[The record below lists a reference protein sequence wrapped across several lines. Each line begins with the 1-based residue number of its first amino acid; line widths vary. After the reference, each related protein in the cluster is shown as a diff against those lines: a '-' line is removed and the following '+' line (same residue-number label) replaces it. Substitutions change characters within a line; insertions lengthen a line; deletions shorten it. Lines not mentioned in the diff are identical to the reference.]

1 MTYNYNPNQQS
12 FNNLQIQNP
21 QIQSLF
27 PQPQGNVYTI
37 NSTLEV
43 ANVPIGADIS
53 VALYLQEGYMYIKT
67 MQNRNPLFW
76 LIKSLHMIH
85 LSRHMKKIK
94 DGIETYSNGRHR
106 YKDGGSNERMVE
118 GIEMTMCAIVDFI
131 EALMDLAE
139 TSQEKEIVRKN
150 IDKIKRI

>member
-1 MTYNYNPNQQS
+1 MEDLLKRVKKELYAIADKGITSSNLESTYKLIDIYKDIKEAEYYEKMSGNMNNVDKYNYLDDDWNTYPDDRTKR
-12 FNNLQIQNP
+12 
-21 QIQSLF
+21 
-27 PQPQGNVYTI
+27 Y
-37 NSTLEV
+37 
-43 ANVPIGADIS
+43 
-53 VALYLQEGYMYIKT
+53 
-67 MQNRNPLFW
+67 
-76 LIKSLHMIH
+76 
-85 LSRHMKKIK
+85 MKKIK
-94 DGIETYSNGRHR
+94 DGIENYSNGRHR

>member
-1 MTYNYNPNQQS
+1 MEDLLKRVKKELYAIADKGITSSNLESTYKLIDIYKDIKEAEYYEKMSGNMNNVDKYNYLDDDWNTYPDDR
-12 FNNLQIQNP
+12 
-21 QIQSLF
+21 
-27 PQPQGNVYTI
+27 TKR
-37 NSTLEV
+37 
-43 ANVPIGADIS
+43 
-53 VALYLQEGYMYIKT
+53 YM
-67 MQNRNPLFW
+67 R
-76 LIKSLHMIH
+76 
-85 LSRHMKKIK
+85 KIK
-94 DGIETYSNGRHR
+94 DGIENYSNGRHR

>member
-1 MTYNYNPNQQS
+1 MSGNMNNVDKYNYLDDDWNTYPDDR
-12 FNNLQIQNP
+12 
-21 QIQSLF
+21 
-27 PQPQGNVYTI
+27 TKR
-37 NSTLEV
+37 
-43 ANVPIGADIS
+43 
-53 VALYLQEGYMYIKT
+53 YM
-67 MQNRNPLFW
+67 R
-76 LIKSLHMIH
+76 
-85 LSRHMKKIK
+85 KIK
-94 DGIETYSNGRHR
+94 DGIENYSNGRHR

>member
-1 MTYNYNPNQQS
+1 MEDLLKRVKKELYAIADKGITSSNLESTYKLIDIYKDIKEAEYYDKMSGNMNNVDKYNYLDDDWNTYPDDR
-12 FNNLQIQNP
+12 
-21 QIQSLF
+21 
-27 PQPQGNVYTI
+27 TKR
-37 NSTLEV
+37 
-43 ANVPIGADIS
+43 
-53 VALYLQEGYMYIKT
+53 YM
-67 MQNRNPLFW
+67 R
-76 LIKSLHMIH
+76 
-85 LSRHMKKIK
+85 KIK
-94 DGIETYSNGRHR
+94 DGIENYSNGRHR